1 MNRTIS
7 FGKIDWY
14 GRGQRDCRAEVE
26 LSLEDTDKGAVFA
39 ASAYVWDP
47 LGIDIVCGGQCLEEL
62 VPFIPD
68 PAFQEIV
75 HLWRRYHLNDMHAGT
90 PEQEAEVKRWLD
102 RRGYEY
108 EYTAARE
115 HLREVGLLT
124 VEHNGK
130 PYTYGT
136 GWLYE
141 PIPADDL
148 ARIRDIIERG
158 TIGEEVGA

>member
-14 GRGQRDCRAEVE
+14 GHGQHDCRVEVE
-26 LSLEDTDKGAVFA
+26 LRLEDTDQGAVFA
-39 ASAYVWDP
+39 ACANVWNP
-47 LGIDIVCGGQCLEEL
+47 RGTDIVRGGQCFEEL
-62 VPFIPD
+62 IPFISD
-68 PAFQEIV
+68 YAFHEIV
-75 HLWRRYHLNDMHAGT
+75 RLWRRYHLNNMHAGT
-90 PEQEAEVKRWLD
+90 PKQEAEVKRWLD
-102 RRGYEY
+102 GRRYDY
-108 EYTAARE
+108 PAARE

-141 PIPADDL
+141 PIPATDL
-148 ARIRDIIERG
+148 AEIRYIIDPDH
-158 TIGEEVGA
+158 GEEVGA

>member
-14 GRGQRDCRAEVE
+14 GHGRRNCRVEVE
-26 LSLEDTDKGAVFA
+26 LRLEDTDQGAVFA
-39 ASAYVWDP
+39 ASANVWNP
-47 LGIDIVCGGQCLEEL
+47 RGTDIVCGGQCLDEL
-62 VPFIPD
+62 LPHIPD
-68 PAFQEIV
+68 PAFHSLV
-75 HLWRRYHLNDMHAGT
+75 DMWRRYHLNNMHAGT

-102 RRGYEY
+102 GRRYDY
-108 EYTAARE
+108 PAARE

-136 GWLYE
+136 GWLFE

>member
-1 MNRTIS
+1 MKRTIS

-14 GRGQRDCRAEVE
+14 GHGRRNCRVE
-26 LSLEDTDKGAVFA
+26 AVLRLEDTDQGAVFTA
-39 ASAYVWDP
+39 GAKVWNP
-47 LGIDIVCGGQCLEEL
+47 RGTAIVCCGQCLDKL
-62 VPFIPD
+62 LPYIPD
-68 PAFQEIV
+68 PAFHSLV
-75 HLWRRYHLNDMHAGT
+75 DLWRRYHLNNLHAGT
-90 PEQEAEVKRWLD
+90 PEQEAEVKRWLGA
-102 RRGYEY
+102 RRYDY
-108 EYTAARE
+108 PAACE

-136 GWLYE
+136 GWLFE

-158 TIGEEVGA
+158 TISEEVHA

>member
-1 MNRTIS
+1 MRRTIS

-14 GRGQRDCRAEVE
+14 DRGRRDCRVTVE
-26 LSLEDTDKGAVFA
+26 LRLTESDKGPCFA
-39 ASAYVWDP
+39 AAADVWNP
-47 LGIDIVCGGQCLEEL
+47 QGTDIVCGGQCFEAL

-75 HLWRRYHLNDMHAGT
+75 RLWRSYHLNDMHTGT

-102 RRGYEY
+102 GRRYSY
-108 EYTAARE
+108 LAACE

-124 VEHNGK
+124 VEHEGK

-148 ARIRDIIERG
+148 AQIRHIIDPVNSK
-158 TIGEEVGA
+158 EVDA

>member
-1 MNRTIS
+1 MHRTIS

-14 GRGQRDCRAEVE
+14 GHGRRNCRVEVE
-26 LSLEDTDKGAVFA
+26 LRLEDTDQGAVFA
-39 ASAYVWDP
+39 ASAKVWNP
-47 LGIDIVCGGQCLEEL
+47 RGTDIVCGGQCLEEL

-75 HLWRRYHLNDMHAGT
+75 HLWRRYHLNNMHAGT
-90 PEQEAEVKRWLD
+90 PEQETEVKRWLD
-102 RRGYEY
+102 GRRYDY
-108 EYTAARE
+108 PAARE

-141 PIPADDL
+141 PIPATDL
-148 ARIRDIIERG
+148 AWIRSAIERG
-158 TIGEEVGA
+158 TIGEEVDA

>member
-1 MNRTIS
+1 MHRTIS

-14 GRGQRDCRAEVE
+14 GHGRRNCRVEVG
-26 LSLEDTDKGAVFA
+26 LRLEDTDQGAVFTA
-39 ASAYVWDP
+39 GAKVWNP
-47 LGIDIVCGGQCLEEL
+47 RGTDIVCGGQCLEEL

-75 HLWRRYHLNDMHAGT
+75 HLWRRYHLNNMHAGT

-102 RRGYEY
+102 GRRYDY
-108 EYTAARE
+108 PAARE

-158 TIGEEVGA
+158 AIGEEVGA

>member
-7 FGKIDWY
+7 FGEIDWY
-14 GRGQRDCRAEVE
+14 GHGQRDCSVEVK
-26 LSLEDTDKGAVFA
+26 LRLEDTDQGAVF
-39 ASAYVWDP
+39 SACT
-47 LGIDIVCGGQCLEEL
+47 GIVCGGQCFEGLIS
-62 VPFIPD
+62 FISD

-90 PEQEAEVKRWLD
+90 PEQEAEVKRWLGARPYD
-102 RRGYEY
+102 YP
-108 EYTAARE
+108 AARE

-124 VEHNGK
+124 VEHEGK

-136 GWLYE
+136 GWLFE
-141 PIPADDL
+141 PIPATDL

-158 TIGEEVGA
+158 TIGEEADA

>member
-14 GRGQRDCRAEVE
+14 GHGRRNCRVEVK
-26 LSLEDTDKGAVFA
+26 LRLEDTDQGAVFA
-39 ASAYVWDP
+39 AGANVWNP
-47 LGIDIVCGGQCLEEL
+47 RGTGIVCGGQCLEKL

-75 HLWRRYHLNDMHAGT
+75 RLWRRYHLNDMHAGT

-102 RRGYEY
+102 GRRYDY
-108 EYTAARE
+108 PAAHE

-148 ARIRDIIERG
+148 AEIRYIIDPDH
-158 TIGEEVGA
+158 GEEVSA

>member
-14 GRGQRDCRAEVE
+14 GHGRRNCRAEVV
-26 LSLEDTDKGAVFA
+26 LRLEDTGQGAVFA
-39 ASAYVWDP
+39 AGAKVWNSR
-47 LGIDIVCGGQCLEEL
+47 GTDIVRGGQCLDEL
-62 VPFIPD
+62 LPLIPD

-75 HLWRRYHLNDMHAGT
+75 HLWRRYHRNDMHAGT

-102 RRGYEY
+102 GRPYD
-108 EYTAARE
+108 YTAARE
-115 HLREVGLLT
+115 HLRQAGLLT
-124 VEHNGK
+124 VEHEGE

-136 GWLYE
+136 GWIFE

>member
-1 MNRTIS
+1 MHRTIS

-14 GRGQRDCRAEVE
+14 DRGRKDCRVTGE
-26 LSLEDTDKGAVFA
+26 LRLTESDKGPCFA
-39 ASAYVWDP
+39 ASAEVWNP
-47 LGIDIVCGGQCLEEL
+47 HGTDIVCGGQCLEEL

-68 PAFQEIV
+68 PAFREIV
-75 HLWRRYHLNDMHAGT
+75 RLWRSYHLNDMHAGT
-90 PEQEAEVKRWLD
+90 HEQEAEVKRWLD
-102 RRGYEY
+102 GRRYDY
-108 EYTAARE
+108 SAARD

-158 TIGEEVGA
+158 AIGEEVGA

>member
-7 FGKIDWY
+7 FEKIDWY
-14 GRGQRDCRAEVE
+14 GRDWRDCRVEVE
-26 LSLEDTDKGAVFA
+26 LRLEDTDQGAVFA
-39 ASAYVWDP
+39 ACARP
-47 LGIDIVCGGQCLEEL
+47 RGTGIVGGGQCLDEL
-62 VPFIPD
+62 LPLIPD
-68 PAFQEIV
+68 PAFHSLV
-75 HLWRRYHLNDMHAGT
+75 DMWRRYHLNDMHAGT
-90 PEQEAEVKRWLD
+90 PEQEAEVKRWLGG
-102 RRGYEY
+102 RGY

-158 TIGEEVGA
+158 TIGEEADA

>member
-14 GRGQRDCRAEVE
+14 GHGRRNCRVEVK
-26 LSLEDTDKGAVFA
+26 LRLEDTDQGAVFA
-39 ASAYVWDP
+39 AGANVWNP
-47 LGIDIVCGGQCLEEL
+47 RGTGIVCGGQCLEEL

-75 HLWRRYHLNDMHAGT
+75 RLWRRYHRNDMHAGT

-102 RRGYEY
+102 GRRYDY
-108 EYTAARE
+108 PAVRE

-124 VEHNGK
+124 VEHEGK

-136 GWLYE
+136 GWLFE
-141 PIPADDL
+141 PIPTDDL
-148 ARIRDIIERG
+148 ARIRAIIDPNS
-158 TIGEEVGA
+158 EEVHA